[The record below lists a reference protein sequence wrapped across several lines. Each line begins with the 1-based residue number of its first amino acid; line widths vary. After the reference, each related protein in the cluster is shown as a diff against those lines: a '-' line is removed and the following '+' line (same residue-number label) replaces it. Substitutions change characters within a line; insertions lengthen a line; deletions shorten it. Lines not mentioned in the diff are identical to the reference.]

1 MLEAL
6 VKHYENLASEGKVPR
21 PGWSKAKVSFAL
33 RLDDEGKVVQVH
45 DLRKEEQRG
54 KKSVVVP
61 QEYWVPEQSKRAS
74 GIAPQFLCDNST
86 YLLGVDNKGKPE
98 RSEKCFQAAAK
109 LHQEILSDCSS
120 QMAAA
125 IKKFFAGWKP
135 AEISSCVVL
144 QDDLEEIMQS
154 SNLIFMLGDKLSIE
168 EEEIRQLW
176 RKHYEHQDG
185 AEKMQCLVTGK
196 LSPVAR
202 LHPSIKGVRNAQSS
216 GASLVSF
223 NAPAYES
230 YGHDNGQGLNAP
242 VSEYATFAYTTALNA
257 LLADSSHVK
266 VFGDTTLVYWAEQD
280 SVTYQDCFGGF
291 CLQDENIMEDS
302 DLEYIFSCLK
312 KDEPINYQ
320 GVDID
325 YSNKFY
331 ILGLSPNAAR
341 LSVRFFL
348 QSDFGS
354 ILKNAAKHMENME
367 LVRPSYKKKHIPLWL
382 MLAAT
387 VSPKSKDKAASPL
400 LSGAVLKSILT
411 GSRYPASLFQYV
423 MLRIRSEQDDA
434 EASPPI
440 YKITYER
447 CAIIKAYLCRNIS
460 EERKKGIAVALD
472 ENEKDVAYVLGRIF
486 AVWEQIQE
494 ESANSDTGD
503 KKKKLNATIKDKY
516 FNSMCATPARIF
528 PILQKLSGHHLRKLE
543 QNKPAL
549 RVILEKRLTCL
560 MAKLETN
567 STPKLL
573 DLEAQ
578 GRFVLGY
585 YHQVQARYTKKEDKE
600 NG

>member
-6 VKHYENLASEGKVPR
+6 VKHYESLATEGKVPR

-33 RLDDEGKVVQVH
+33 RLDDDGKVVQVH

-61 QEYWVPEQSKRAS
+61 NEYWVPEQSKRAS
-74 GIAPQFLCDNST
+74 GIVPQFLCDNST

-109 LHQEILSDCSS
+109 LHQEILSECSS
-120 QMAAA
+120 KIALA
-125 IKKFFAGWKP
+125 IKKFFANWKP
-135 AEISSCVVL
+135 TEISSCAVL
-144 QDDLEEIMQS
+144 QDDLEELMQS
-154 SNLIFMLGDKLSIE
+154 SNLIFMLEDKFSIE
-168 EEEIRQLW
+168 DEEIRNSWQ
-176 RKHYEHQDG
+176 RYREQQDE

-196 LSPVAR
+196 VSPIAR
-202 LHPSIKGVRNAQSS
+202 LHPTIKGVRNAQPM
-216 GASLVSF
+216 GVTLVSF
-223 NAPAYES
+223 DKTAYES
-230 YGHDNGQGLNAP
+230 YGHDKSCNKGQGLNAP
-242 VSEYATFAYTTALNA
+242 VSEYAAFAYATAFNT
-257 LLADSSHVK
+257 LLADSRHVK

-280 SVTYQDCFGGF
+280 NESYQDCFGGF
-291 CLQDENIMEDS
+291 CLQDENIMEDK

-320 GVDID
+320 GLDVD
-325 YSNKFY
+325 YNNKFY

-348 QSDFGS
+348 QSDFGT

-382 MLAAT
+382 LLAAT
-387 VSPKSKDKAASPL
+387 VSPKSRDKAASPL

-411 GSRYPASLFQYV
+411 GSRYPESLFQYV
-423 MLRIRSEQDDA
+423 MLRIRSEQDNA

-447 CAIIKAYLCRNIS
+447 CAIIKAYLCRNGK
-460 EERKKGIAVALD
+460 RGITVALNED
-472 ENEKDVAYVLGRIF
+472 EKDVAYVLGRIF
-486 AVWEQIQE
+486 AVWEHIQE
-494 ESANSDTGD
+494 EANRGI
-503 KKKKLNATIKDKY
+503 NATIKDRY
-516 FNSMCATPARIF
+516 FDSACATPARIF

-543 QNKPAL
+543 DRKKIYFEKQLTSLMGKINAGAIPN
-549 RVILEKRLTCL
+549 ILQLK
-560 MAKLETN
+560 
-567 STPKLL
+567 
-573 DLEAQ
+573 DQ
-578 GRFVLGY
+578 GMFILGY

>member
-1 MLEAL
+1 
-6 VKHYENLASEGKVPR
+6 
-21 PGWSKAKVSFAL
+21 
-33 RLDDEGKVVQVH
+33 
-45 DLRKEEQRG
+45 
-54 KKSVVVP
+54 
-61 QEYWVPEQSKRAS
+61 
-74 GIAPQFLCDNST
+74 
-86 YLLGVDNKGKPE
+86 
-98 RSEKCFQAAAK
+98 
-109 LHQEILSDCSS
+109 
-120 QMAAA
+120 
-125 IKKFFAGWKP
+125 
-135 AEISSCVVL
+135 
-144 QDDLEEIMQS
+144 
-154 SNLIFMLGDKLSIE
+154 
-168 EEEIRQLW
+168 
-176 RKHYEHQDG
+176 
-185 AEKMQCLVTGK
+185 
-196 LSPVAR
+196 
-202 LHPSIKGVRNAQSS
+202 
-216 GASLVSF
+216 
-223 NAPAYES
+223 
-230 YGHDNGQGLNAP
+230 
-242 VSEYATFAYTTALNA
+242 
-257 LLADSSHVK
+257 
-266 VFGDTTLVYWAEQD
+266 
-280 SVTYQDCFGGF
+280 
-291 CLQDENIMEDS
+291 
-302 DLEYIFSCLK
+302 
-312 KDEPINYQ
+312 
-320 GVDID
+320 
-325 YSNKFY
+325 
-331 ILGLSPNAAR
+331 
-341 LSVRFFL
+341 L
-348 QSDFGS
+348 QSDFGT

-494 ESANSDTGD
+494 ESANSDKGD

-516 FNSMCATPARIF
+516 FNAMCATPARIF
-528 PILQKLSGHHLRKLE
+528 PILQKLSEHHLRKLE
-543 QNKPAL
+543 QNQPAL

-567 STPKLL
+567 SIPKLL

>member
-1 MLEAL
+1 MLEVL
-6 VKHYENLASEGKVPR
+6 VKHYENLAAEGKVPR

-33 RLDDEGKVVQVH
+33 RLDDDGKVVQVQT
-45 DLRKEEQRG
+45 LRKEEHRG

-86 YLLGVDNKGKPE
+86 YLLGVDNKGKTE

-109 LHQEILSDCSS
+109 LHQEILSECSS
-120 QMAAA
+120 KMAVA
-125 IKKFFAGWKP
+125 IKKFFASWKP
-135 AEISSCVVL
+135 AEISTCVVL

-154 SNLIFMLGDKLSIE
+154 SNLIFMLGAQLSIE
-168 EEEIRQLW
+168 DEEIRQLW
-176 RKHYEHQDG
+176 QKHYEQKDES
-185 AEKMQCLVTGK
+185 EKMQCLVTGK
-196 LSPVAR
+196 LSSVAR

-242 VSEYATFAYTTALNA
+242 VSEYAAFAYTTALNA

-280 SVTYQDCFGGF
+280 SAAYQDCFGGF

-302 DLEYIFSCLK
+302 DLEYIFLCLK
-312 KDEPINYQ
+312 NDEPINYH
-320 GVDID
+320 GLDID

-411 GSRYPASLFQYV
+411 GSRYPESLFQYV
-423 MLRIRSEQDDA
+423 MLRIRSEQDNA

-447 CAIIKAYLCRNIS
+447 CAIIKAYLCRNGK
-460 EERKKGIAVALD
+460 RGITVALNED
-472 ENEKDVAYVLGRIF
+472 EKDVAYVLGRIF
-486 AVWEQIQE
+486 AVWEHIQE
-494 ESANSDTGD
+494 EANRGI
-503 KKKKLNATIKDKY
+503 NATIKDRY
-516 FNSMCATPARIF
+516 FDSACATPARIF

-543 QNKPAL
+543 DRKKIYFEKQLTSLMGKINAGAIPN
-549 RVILEKRLTCL
+549 ILQLK
-560 MAKLETN
+560 
-567 STPKLL
+567 
-573 DLEAQ
+573 DQ
-578 GRFVLGY
+578 GMFILGY